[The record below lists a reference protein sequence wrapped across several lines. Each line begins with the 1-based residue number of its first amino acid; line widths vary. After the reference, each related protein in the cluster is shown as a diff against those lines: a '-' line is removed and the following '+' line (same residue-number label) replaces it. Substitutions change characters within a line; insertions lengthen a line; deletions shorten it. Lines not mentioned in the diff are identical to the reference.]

1 MTGWSGEAEPMLRL
15 FQSREE
21 RIRREAADW
30 FARLRAPGGQEM
42 ADDARQWAERDP
54 AHAEALDRLGRHW
67 DAARLVAHRP
77 VDHVPPERARD
88 RPRFALAASIAAL
101 AILSVLF
108 AATGLPPF
116 AQQGRA
122 QRISFETGTG
132 EIRKLGFADG
142 LTVTLDSRTRVS
154 LEREGGRRRL
164 RLDRGRIR
172 IEARPGQWP
181 LLVLGSERI
190 DLVEGGEVDAA
201 AGPEGPTVAAIR
213 GRLAF
218 NLDGGAERRLE
229 PGRRLAL
236 GPGQGGAVQGPV
248 SSLGSQWA
256 SGAFEFESAPLGE
269 VVALAN
275 GYSRTRL
282 VLGNPVLASEKVTGR
297 FRAGD
302 IDGLAASIA
311 AALDLKVTNGPGPQV
326 RLDRGS
332 SASQS

>member
-1 MTGWSGEAEPMLRL
+1 MTGWSGDTEPMLRL

-67 DAARLVAHRP
+67 DAAGLVAHRP
-77 VDHVPPERARD
+77 VDRAPPERARD

-101 AILSVLF
+101 AMLCVLF
-108 AATGLPPF
+108 GATGLPPF
-116 AQQGRA
+116 AQESRA

-142 LTVTLDSRTRVS
+142 LTVTLDSRSKVRI
-154 LEREGGRRRL
+154 ERKGGRRQL

-172 IEARPGQWP
+172 IEARPGHWP
-181 LLVLGSERI
+181 LLVLGGRRI

-201 AGPEGPTVAAIR
+201 AGPEGPAVAAIR
-213 GRLAF
+213 GRLTF
-218 NLDGGAERRLE
+218 TLDGGAERRVE

-236 GPGQGGAVQGPV
+236 GLGQGGPLQGPV

-275 GYSRTRL
+275 GYSGTRL
-282 VLGNPVLASEKVTGR
+282 VLGPGLGSEKVTGR

-302 IDGLAASIA
+302 IEGLAASIA
-311 AALDLKVTNGPGPQV
+311 AALDLRVTNGPGRQV

-332 SASQS
+332 SDPQS